1 MLADEDAA
9 QTDVDK
15 ALEDLNG
22 AYEALEEE
30 KDPEPEPV
38 NKDKLQTVV
47 EGYQD
52 MEQGSYTDESW
63 AAFQDAL
70 KAAQDVLTDE
80 NAAQEDVDA
89 TLNAL
94 NAAFAGLK
102 ETSRPADP
110 NLPGTGGG
118 TDTGGG
124 ADKDSGGSGADKDSG
139 GSGADSGDAAADTG
153 DRTNAAVPAAML
165 IFSGA
170 VILFAAKAR
179 KRR

>member
-1 MLADEDAA
+1 M
-9 QTDVDK
+9 DK

-89 TLNAL
+89 ALNAL

-118 TDTGGG
+118 TDTG
-124 ADKDSGGSGADKDSG
+124 DGADKDSG